1 MANINGTNNND
12 RLNGTGNS
20 DRIYGN
26 AGSDSIYGGDGNDTM
41 AGGGRYDYYYNNYNE
56 FLDGGSGNDY
66 IIGGNGN
73 DVIYGGHDDDY
84 LSGGGGNDN
93 LDSGAGSD
101 YMDGGAGSDR
111 YEFGRGYGKDT
122 LYDYTYTYGSY
133 SGAYYN
139 EKNRLVLSG
148 LNSTD
153 VTFTRDNYDLLVN
166 IKGTSDTLRISYQF
180 YQSSY
185 YQYGVQN
192 ITFAN
197 GAVWDRDAISRSEVV
212 VNKEITGTNGY
223 DYLSGGSGNDTIRG
237 LGGYDTLNGNGGN
250 DTIEGGSGFDY
261 LFGGD
266 GNDVLDGGTDGA
278 YLSGGNGAD
287 TYLFKRG
294 YGATTISNYD
304 NDSFGNLADRILFGA
319 GIAQSD
325 VIVRRDYSDLV
336 LTIKGTNDSL
346 RVQYYFYG
354 DESYGYAL
362 ENIQFADGSIWNTAT
377 IKSKVLQGTEN
388 NDSLYGFSSNDT
400 LQGLGGNDY
409 LNGDAGND
417 NLDGGTGNDT
427 LSGENGND
435 TLKGGV
441 GNDYLQGGYGA
452 DSYLFSRGDGQD
464 TINNY
469 DYDGLG
475 SQADSILFGSGIAES
490 DVTATKNGSDLVLTI
505 NNSSDSIRV
514 QYYFESSA
522 NTGYAIEN
530 IRFANGA
537 NWDINTIKQKVS
549 VPRVFN
555 GTNGNDYF
563 AGDFGNDI
571 IRGNGGQDYLVG
583 NDGNDLIEGGA
594 GNDNLSGGQGND
606 TLNGGAGNDYIYDSD
621 GLDTFVFER
630 GSGSDTVYNYNSNR
644 QTIADGQGDVVQ
656 LGAGISAADISLKR
670 QDYDLVLSINGTTDS
685 LRIQYHFYTD
695 YYGQSGY
702 QIGQIKFAD
711 NTVWDTSF
719 IKAKLLE
726 GTESN
731 DSIYGYAS
739 NDNLVGKGGNDTL
752 DGGAGNDTLEGGAGY
767 DYLYGGDGNDTVNG
781 GDGDDYLVGGYGINV
796 LDGGAGNDILYGG
809 RGDDTFIFTKGS
821 GKDVVFNY
829 NSIGSDAVRDKI
841 FLKDLTTADV
851 TFTRINYDLELTIN
865 GTNGADKLTIPNY
878 FYQNF
883 GSGYCAYSISR
894 LVFGDGAEYNAD
906 KIRDL
911 VSSGQS
917 LILGTAN
924 NDTLI
929 GSSLNETLRGLDGN
943 DMQFGYGGNDTVE
956 GGNGND
962 QLYGGGGND
971 SLDGGEGNDFLEG
984 DNGADTYRFGRNSG
998 QDTIYNFD
1006 GDSLN
1011 SNADRILLGAGI
1023 AEGDITLS
1031 QDGQDLVIRIN
1042 GTTDSLRVQNYLQN
1056 NATTAHAIESIVFAN
1071 GATWSIDVVKQKI
1084 FGSGNLLLIGTSAND
1099 TLTGGKGNDTI
1110 RGVAGDDVL
1119 YGGEGTDYLE
1129 GGLGNDKLYGQ
1140 VGVDS
1145 LLGGA
1150 GNDTYYLD
1158 DADII
1163 VENANEGI
1171 DTVYV
1176 ANNYLMVANLENL
1189 VMTGSAALTIE
1200 GNTSNNFIT
1209 TNSGDSLVAGYQ
1221 GNDTILGGAGNDR
1234 LIGNEGD
1241 DVVEGGAGDD
1251 RLQGNDGSNI
1261 LRGGDG
1267 SDYYILSNLLAINEV
1282 GLDIIQNEDNDAL
1295 NVKADRIQLF
1305 DITSDKIT
1313 VKRVLD
1319 HLIVQTSPTKTIRVE
1334 NYFANEGASSSAVEF
1349 IDFVDFA
1356 KQKIIETWDIA
1367 TVKAKVLLGSSASE
1381 SLTGYSSDDVLQGN
1395 DGDDTLNGKGGV
1407 DLMEGGAGNDTLLG
1421 EDGNDV
1427 LNGGDGNDS
1436 LLGGTGNDVLGG
1448 KAGADSLD
1456 GGAGDDIL
1464 NGGAGADKMQGGAG
1478 NDIYDVDDVGDVVSE
1493 VVQGAGG
1500 GAIVR
1505 VSTASDGAQGN
1516 GDSWSPSL
1524 SADGGKIAF
1533 NSIASDLV
1541 TGDTNRWSDIFV
1553 KDLKSGVLTL
1563 VSTSVDGVQSNDAS
1577 ASATLFADGGKVVF
1591 SSRGSNLVVGD
1602 SNNAED
1608 IFVKDLKTGAIVRVS
1623 TAADGA
1629 QGNNGAHNP
1638 VLSADGSKVAF
1649 ASYSSNL
1656 VAGDTNNVRDIF
1668 VKDLKTGA
1676 ISRVSTAT
1684 DGTQAYSSSSV
1695 QYYRFSPDGSK
1706 IVFTSDANNLVAGD
1720 SNNTEDIFVKDLK
1733 SGALTRVNTAANG
1746 AQANYSAFMPVFS
1759 KDGNKVLFSSY
1770 ASNLV
1775 AGDVVDFF
1783 GNANHFI
1790 KDLRTGVIKHID
1802 GRDPDYIDNY
1812 TEYQSSRS
1820 ADGSTFAWSTNAST
1834 LVVGDTNRKY
1844 DVFVTNSSA
1853 TADSGGI
1860 DTVQSSI
1867 SYTLGQYLENLTLAG
1882 IANINGTGNSLANTL
1897 KGNSGNNTLTGD
1909 EGNDTIQGGAGNDT
1923 LMGGKGNDTY
1933 LFNLGD
1939 GNDTLDNTSA
1949 DNSTAADVLVLGAG
1963 ITVGNIEF
1971 HRAVNSPDSVMKIK
1985 GTNDSITI
1993 KDYFGHPEVYA
2004 NASLRF
2010 ADNTVLTY
2018 QQVFKMGF
2026 TNTGDQQNN
2035 TLVGGEGD
2043 DLLLGMA
2050 GNDQLFGHFA
2060 NSTIVGGNDT
2070 LDGGAGAD
2078 TMYGGAGNDKY
2089 IVDNLSD
2096 VAIEALNAGVD
2107 TVEASV
2113 NFILGDNIE
2122 NLNVS
2127 GSILNVGSYG
2137 VGNALDNVINGAASF
2152 NYLTGGA
2159 GNDTLHGG
2167 DGNDRIFGDGGDT
2180 LVGLGNFTGNDVLFG
2195 DAGDD
2200 SLYGG
2205 SGNDTY
2211 VFSRGSGVDQIIEN
2225 DTTAGNADILQFSD
2239 TIARDQLWFSKV
2251 ANNLEVS
2258 IIGTTDKTVIKDWYV
2273 STANQVE
2280 QIKTLSGN
2288 TLLSTQVQ
2296 NLVNAMASLTPPS
2309 LGQTT
2314 LTSQQ
2319 HTQLDAIISASWS

>member
-1 MANINGTNNND
+1 MANINGTNNNE
-12 RLNGTGNS
+12 RLNGTVNG
-20 DRIYGN
+20 DTIYGN
-26 AGSDSIYGGDGNDTM
+26 GGSDSIYGGDGNDRM
-41 AGGGRYDYYYNNYNE
+41 VGGGRYGFYYSYDDE
-56 FLDGGSGNDY
+56 FLDGGSGNDH
-66 IIGGNGN
+66 IIGGQGR
-73 DVIYGGHDDDY
+73 DVLYGGHGDDT
-84 LSGGGGNDN
+84 LSASGGNDN
-93 LDSGAGSD
+93 LDGGAGSD
-101 YMDGGAGSDR
+101 YMDGGSGSDR

-185 YQYGVQN
+185 FQYGVQN

-197 GAVWDRDAISRSEVV
+197 GAVWDRDAISRSEAV

-237 LGGYDTLNGNGGN
+237 LAASDTLNGNGGN

-261 LFGGD
+261 LYGGD

-278 YLSGGNGAD
+278 YLTGGNGAD

-294 YGATTISNYD
+294 YGATTIYNYD
-304 NDSFGNLADRILFGA
+304 NDSFGTLADRILFGA

-325 VIVRRDYSDLV
+325 VVVRREYSDLV
-336 LTIKGTNDSL
+336 LTINGTNDSL
-346 RVQYYFYG
+346 RVQNYFYG

-427 LSGENGND
+427 LYGGNGND

-452 DSYLFSRGDGQD
+452 DGYLFSRGDGQD
-464 TINNY
+464 TIYNY
-469 DYDGLG
+469 DYDRLG
-475 SQADSILFGSGIAES
+475 SQADSIQFGSGIAET

-505 NNSSDSIRV
+505 NNTSDSIRV
-514 QYYFESSA
+514 QYYFESGA
-522 NTGYAIEN
+522 NTAYAIEN

-549 VPRVFN
+549 GPRVFN
-555 GTNGNDYF
+555 GTNANDYYE
-563 AGDFGNDI
+563 GDFGNDI

-606 TLNGGAGNDYIYDSD
+606 SLNGGSGNDYIVDSD
-621 GLDTFVFER
+621 GSDTFVFER
-630 GSGSDTVYNYNSNR
+630 GSGSDSIYNYNSNR
-644 QTIADGQGDVVQ
+644 QTTTDGQSDVIQ
-656 LGAGISAADISLKR
+656 LGTGISVSDVSLKR
-670 QDYDLVLSINGTTDS
+670 QGNDLVLSINGTTDS
-685 LRIQYHFYTD
+685 LRIQNHFYND
-695 YYGQSGY
+695 YYGQNSY

-719 IKAKLLE
+719 IKAKVLE

-739 NDNLVGKGGNDTL
+739 NDNLLGKGGNDTL
-752 DGGAGNDTLEGGAGY
+752 NGGAGNDTLEGGAGY
-767 DYLYGGDGNDTVNG
+767 DYLNGGDGNDTVNG
-781 GDGDDYLVGGYGINV
+781 GEGDDYLNGGYGINV
-796 LDGGAGNDILYGG
+796 LDGGAGNDTYYGG

-821 GKDVVFNY
+821 GKDVVSNY
-829 NSIGSDAVRDKI
+829 NSIGSDALRDKI

-865 GTNGADKLTIPNY
+865 GTNGADKLRIPNY

-894 LVFGDGAEYNAD
+894 LVFGDSAEYNAD

-1006 GDSLN
+1006 SDSLN

-1023 AEGDITLS
+1023 AESDITLS

-1042 GTTDSLRVQNYLQN
+1042 GTNDSLRVQNYLQN
-1056 NATTAHAIESIVFAN
+1056 NATTAHTIESIVFAN

-1119 YGGEGTDYLE
+1119 YGGEGADYLE

-1163 VENANEGI
+1163 VENANEGL

-1189 VMTGSAALTIE
+1189 VMTGSSSLTIE

-1221 GNDTILGGAGNDR
+1221 GNDTIFGGAGNDR

-1241 DVVEGGAGDD
+1241 DVIEGGAGDD

-1261 LRGGDG
+1261 LRGGNG

-1282 GLDIIQNEDNDAL
+1282 GVDVIQNEDNDAL

-1319 HLIVQTSPTKTIRVE
+1319 HLIVQTSPAKTIRVE

-1367 TVKAKVLLGSSASE
+1367 TVKAKVLLGGSASE

-1436 LLGGTGNDVLGG
+1436 LLGGAGNDVLGG

-1478 NDIYDVDDVGDVVSE
+1478 NDIYDVDDVGDVVTEGFVGTGQLTRIDLSWRGDE
-1493 VVQGAGG
+1493 PSSGG
-1500 GAIVR
+1500 LNMSVYPLGNYQVTISDDGTKVAFT
-1505 VSTASDGAQGN
+1505 TAAHDLQGN
-1516 GDSWSPSL
+1516 YWDRNDKKDIYLKDLISGKVELISAVDGRQGVGRQGNEESFAPNFLNNNSLGFYSYATNLITGQQMGYSPT
-1524 SADGGKIAF
+1524 GFRAF
-1533 NSIASDLV
+1533 VKNLV
-1541 TGDTNRWSDIFV
+1541 TGELTTRAHQVLKTGTLSSDGNIQVFNDAGNVFVRNLQTDVVTQVNVMQDGTKLGDSRAYASFYTDSNANIVSGDGTKVVFSVSGSNISGTNGVFV
-1553 KDLKSGVLTL
+1553 KDLTPSII
-1563 VSTSVDGVQSNDAS
+1563 DA
-1577 ASATLFADGGKVVF
+1577 
-1591 SSRGSNLVVGD
+1591 
-1602 SNNAED
+1602 
-1608 IFVKDLKTGAIVRVS
+1608 
-1623 TAADGA
+1623 
-1629 QGNNGAHNP
+1629 
-1638 VLSADGSKVAF
+1638 
-1649 ASYSSNL
+1649 
-1656 VAGDTNNVRDIF
+1656 
-1668 VKDLKTGA
+1668 
-1676 ISRVSTAT
+1676 
-1684 DGTQAYSSSSV
+1684 
-1695 QYYRFSPDGSK
+1695 
-1706 IVFTSDANNLVAGD
+1706 
-1720 SNNTEDIFVKDLK
+1720 
-1733 SGALTRVNTAANG
+1733 
-1746 AQANYSAFMPVFS
+1746 
-1759 KDGNKVLFSSY
+1759 
-1770 ASNLV
+1770 
-1775 AGDVVDFF
+1775 
-1783 GNANHFI
+1783 
-1790 KDLRTGVIKHID
+1790 
-1802 GRDPDYIDNY
+1802 
-1812 TEYQSSRS
+1812 
-1820 ADGSTFAWSTNAST
+1820 
-1834 LVVGDTNRKY
+1834 
-1844 DVFVTNSSA
+1844 
-1853 TADSGGI
+1853 GGI

-1882 IANINGTGNSLANTL
+1882 TANINGTGNSLANTL

-1939 GNDTLDNTSA
+1939 SNDTLDNTSA
-1949 DNSTAADVLVLGAG
+1949 DNSSAADVLVLGAG

-2137 VGNALDNVINGAASF
+2137 VGNALDNVINGAAGF

-2180 LVGLGNFTGNDVLFG
+2180 VVGLGNFTGNDVLFG

-2225 DTTAGNADILQFSD
+2225 DSTAGNADILQFSD

-2314 LTSQQ
+2314 LTAQQ
-2319 HTQLDAIISASWS
+2319 HTQLDAIISANWS

>member
-93 LDSGAGSD
+93 LDGGAGSD
-101 YMDGGAGSDR
+101 YLEGRSGSDR

-122 LYDYTYTYGSY
+122 LYDYTYVYGGY
-133 SGAYYN
+133 YGANYN
-139 EKNRLVLSG
+139 EKNRLVLSDV
-148 LNSTD
+148 NSTD
-153 VTFTRDNYDLLVN
+153 VTFTRENYDLLIN

-212 VNKEITGTNGY
+212 VNKEITGTNGH

-250 DTIEGGSGFDY
+250 DTIEGGNGFDY
-261 LFGGD
+261 VYGGD

-278 YLSGGNGAD
+278 YLTGGNGAD
-287 TYLFKRG
+287 TYRFSRG
-294 YGATTISNYD
+294 NGATTIYNYD
-304 NDSFGNLADRILFGA
+304 NDSFGNLADRILLGA

-325 VIVRRDYSDLV
+325 VVVRREYSDLV

-417 NLDGGTGNDT
+417 NLDGGTGNDS
-427 LSGENGND
+427 LYGGGGND

-464 TINNY
+464 SINNY
-469 DYDGLG
+469 DDDGLG
-475 SQADSILFGSGIAES
+475 SQADSIQFGSGIAEA
-490 DVTATKNGSDLVLTI
+490 DITATKNGSDLVLTI
-505 NNSSDSIRV
+505 NNTSDSIRV

-549 VPRVFN
+549 GPRVFN

-563 AGDFGNDI
+563 VGDFGNDI

-594 GNDNLSGGQGND
+594 GNDDLSGGQGND
-606 TLNGGAGNDYIYDSD
+606 TLNGGSGNDYIVDSN
-621 GLDTFVFER
+621 GSDTFVFER
-630 GSGSDTVYNYNSNR
+630 GSGSDSIYNYNSNR
-644 QTIADGQGDVVQ
+644 QTTTDGQSDVIQ
-656 LGAGISAADISLKR
+656 LGTGISVSDVSLKR
-670 QDYDLVLSINGTTDS
+670 QGNDLVLSINGTTDS
-685 LRIQYHFYTD
+685 LRIQNHFYND
-695 YYGQSGY
+695 YYGQNSY

-719 IKAKLLE
+719 IKAKVLE

-731 DSIYGYAS
+731 DSIYGYTS
-739 NDNLVGKGGNDTL
+739 NDNLLGKGGNDTL
-752 DGGAGNDTLEGGAGY
+752 NGGAGNDTLEGGAGY
-767 DYLYGGDGNDTVNG
+767 DYLNGGDGNDTVNG
-781 GDGDDYLVGGYGINV
+781 GEGDDYLNGGYGINV
-796 LDGGAGNDILYGG
+796 LDGGAGNDSYYGG

-821 GKDVVFNY
+821 GKDVVSNY
-829 NSIGSDAVRDKI
+829 NSIGSDALRDKI

-851 TFTRINYDLELTIN
+851 TFTRINYHLELTIN
-865 GTNGADKLTIPNY
+865 GTNGADKLRIPNY

-943 DMQFGYGGNDTVE
+943 DIQFGYGGNDTLE
-956 GGNGND
+956 GSSGND
-962 QLYGGGGND
+962 QLYGGEGND

-1023 AEGDITLS
+1023 AESDITLS

-1042 GTTDSLRVQNYLQN
+1042 GTNDSLRVQNYLQN

-1084 FGSGNLLLIGTSAND
+1084 FGSGNLLLIGISAND

-1110 RGVAGDDVL
+1110 RSAAGDDVL
-1119 YGGEGTDYLE
+1119 YGGEGADYLE
-1129 GGLGNDKLYGQ
+1129 GGLGDDKLYGQ

-1163 VENANEGI
+1163 VENANEGL

-1189 VMTGSAALTIE
+1189 VMSGSSSLTIE

-1209 TNSGDSLVAGYQ
+1209 TNSGNSLVAGYQ
-1221 GNDTILGGAGNDR
+1221 GNDTIFGGAGNDR

-1241 DVVEGGAGDD
+1241 DVIEGGAGDD

-1261 LRGGDG
+1261 LRGGNG

-1282 GLDIIQNEDNDAL
+1282 GVDVIQNEDNDAL

-1319 HLIVQTSPTKTIRVE
+1319 HLIVQTSPAKTIRVE

-1367 TVKAKVLLGSSASE
+1367 TVKAKVLLGGSASE
-1381 SLTGYSSDDVLQGN
+1381 SLIGYSSD
-1395 DGDDTLNGKGGV
+1395 
-1407 DLMEGGAGNDTLLG
+1407 
-1421 EDGNDV
+1421 
-1427 LNGGDGNDS
+1427 
-1436 LLGGTGNDVLGG
+1436 
-1448 KAGADSLD
+1448 
-1456 GGAGDDIL
+1456 
-1464 NGGAGADKMQGGAG
+1464 
-1478 NDIYDVDDVGDVVSE
+1478 
-1493 VVQGAGG
+1493 
-1500 GAIVR
+1500 
-1505 VSTASDGAQGN
+1505 
-1516 GDSWSPSL
+1516 
-1524 SADGGKIAF
+1524 
-1533 NSIASDLV
+1533 
-1541 TGDTNRWSDIFV
+1541 
-1553 KDLKSGVLTL
+1553 
-1563 VSTSVDGVQSNDAS
+1563 
-1577 ASATLFADGGKVVF
+1577 
-1591 SSRGSNLVVGD
+1591 
-1602 SNNAED
+1602 
-1608 IFVKDLKTGAIVRVS
+1608 
-1623 TAADGA
+1623 
-1629 QGNNGAHNP
+1629 
-1638 VLSADGSKVAF
+1638 
-1649 ASYSSNL
+1649 
-1656 VAGDTNNVRDIF
+1656 
-1668 VKDLKTGA
+1668 
-1676 ISRVSTAT
+1676 
-1684 DGTQAYSSSSV
+1684 
-1695 QYYRFSPDGSK
+1695 
-1706 IVFTSDANNLVAGD
+1706 
-1720 SNNTEDIFVKDLK
+1720 
-1733 SGALTRVNTAANG
+1733 
-1746 AQANYSAFMPVFS
+1746 
-1759 KDGNKVLFSSY
+1759 
-1770 ASNLV
+1770 
-1775 AGDVVDFF
+1775 
-1783 GNANHFI
+1783 
-1790 KDLRTGVIKHID
+1790 
-1802 GRDPDYIDNY
+1802 
-1812 TEYQSSRS
+1812 
-1820 ADGSTFAWSTNAST
+1820 
-1834 LVVGDTNRKY
+1834 
-1844 DVFVTNSSA
+1844 
-1853 TADSGGI
+1853 
-1860 DTVQSSI
+1860 
-1867 SYTLGQYLENLTLAG
+1867 
-1882 IANINGTGNSLANTL
+1882 
-1897 KGNSGNNTLTGD
+1897 
-1909 EGNDTIQGGAGNDT
+1909 
-1923 LMGGKGNDTY
+1923 
-1933 LFNLGD
+1933 
-1939 GNDTLDNTSA
+1939 
-1949 DNSTAADVLVLGAG
+1949 
-1963 ITVGNIEF
+1963 
-1971 HRAVNSPDSVMKIK
+1971 
-1985 GTNDSITI
+1985 
-1993 KDYFGHPEVYA
+1993 
-2004 NASLRF
+2004 
-2010 ADNTVLTY
+2010 
-2018 QQVFKMGF
+2018 
-2026 TNTGDQQNN
+2026 
-2035 TLVGGEGD
+2035 
-2043 DLLLGMA
+2043 
-2050 GNDQLFGHFA
+2050 
-2060 NSTIVGGNDT
+2060 
-2070 LDGGAGAD
+2070 
-2078 TMYGGAGNDKY
+2078 
-2089 IVDNLSD
+2089 
-2096 VAIEALNAGVD
+2096 
-2107 TVEASV
+2107 
-2113 NFILGDNIE
+2113 
-2122 NLNVS
+2122 
-2127 GSILNVGSYG
+2127 
-2137 VGNALDNVINGAASF
+2137 
-2152 NYLTGGA
+2152 
-2159 GNDTLHGG
+2159 
-2167 DGNDRIFGDGGDT
+2167 
-2180 LVGLGNFTGNDVLFG
+2180 
-2195 DAGDD
+2195 
-2200 SLYGG
+2200 
-2205 SGNDTY
+2205 
-2211 VFSRGSGVDQIIEN
+2211 
-2225 DTTAGNADILQFSD
+2225 
-2239 TIARDQLWFSKV
+2239 
-2251 ANNLEVS
+2251 
-2258 IIGTTDKTVIKDWYV
+2258 
-2273 STANQVE
+2273 
-2280 QIKTLSGN
+2280 
-2288 TLLSTQVQ
+2288 
-2296 NLVNAMASLTPPS
+2296 
-2309 LGQTT
+2309 
-2314 LTSQQ
+2314 
-2319 HTQLDAIISASWS
+2319 

>member
-12 RLNGTGNS
+12 RLNGTRNN
-20 DRIYGN
+20 DLVFGN
-26 AGSDSIYGGDGNDTM
+26 AGSDTIYGGDGNDTIV
-41 AGGGRYDYYYNNYNE
+41 GGGLYDYYYSNYNE

-73 DVIYGGHDDDY
+73 DVIYGGHDNDT
-84 LSGGGGNDN
+84 LIGGGGNDN

-101 YMDGGAGSDR
+101 YMNGGTGSDR

-122 LYDYTYTYGSY
+122 LYDFTYTYGGY
-133 SGAYYN
+133 YGANYN
-139 EKNRLVLSG
+139 EKNRLVLNNV
-148 LNSTD
+148 NSTD
-153 VTFTRDNYDLLVN
+153 VTLTRENYDLLVS
-166 IKGTSDTLRISYQF
+166 IKGTSDSLRVSYYF
-180 YQSSY
+180 YQSNY
-185 YQYGVQN
+185 YQYGVQS

-197 GAVWDRDAISRSEVV
+197 GVVWDREAISRNEAVA
-212 VNKEITGTNGY
+212 NKEITGTNGY
-223 DYLSGGSGNDTIRG
+223 DYLTGGNGNDTIRG
-237 LGGYDTLNGNGGN
+237 LGGYDYLYGYGGN

-261 LFGGD
+261 VDGGD
-266 GNDVLDGGTDGA
+266 GNDVLDGGVDGA
-278 YLSGGNGAD
+278 YLGGGNGAD
-287 TYLFKRG
+287 TYRFNRG
-294 YGATTISNYD
+294 YGTTTIYNYD
-304 NDSFGNLADRILFGA
+304 NDSFGNLADRILLGA

-325 VIVRRDYSDLV
+325 VVVRRDSNDLV

-354 DESYGYAL
+354 DESYGYAV
-362 ENIQFADGSIWNTAT
+362 ENIQFADGSVWNTAT
-377 IKSKVLQGTEN
+377 VKAKVLQGTEN
-388 NDSLYGFSSNDT
+388 NDSIYGYATNDT

-427 LSGENGND
+427 LYGGDGND

-464 TINNY
+464 KIYNY
-469 DYDGLG
+469 DYDRLG
-475 SQADSILFGSGIAES
+475 SQADSIQFGSGIAET
-490 DVTATKNGSDLVLTI
+490 DVTATKDGSDLVLTI
-505 NNSSDSIRV
+505 NNTSDSIRV
-514 QYYFESSA
+514 QYYFESGA
-522 NTGYAIEN
+522 NTAYAIEN

-549 VPRVFN
+549 GSRVFN
-555 GTNGNDYF
+555 GTNANDYF
-563 AGDFGNDI
+563 EGDFGNDI

-594 GNDNLSGGQGND
+594 GSDNLSGGQGND
-606 TLNGGAGNDYIYDSD
+606 TLNGGSGNDYIYDGD

-630 GSGSDTVYNYNSNR
+630 GSGSDSVVNYNANR
-644 QTIADGQGDVVQ
+644 QTTANGQSDIIQ
-656 LGAGISAADISLKR
+656 LGAGISASDISLKR
-670 QDYDLVLSINGTTDS
+670 QGYDLVLSINGTNDS

-695 YYGQSGY
+695 YYGQSAY

-711 NTVWDTSF
+711 NTVWDESF
-719 IKAKLLE
+719 IKAKVLE

-739 NDNLVGKGGNDTL
+739 NDNLLGKGGNDTL
-752 DGGAGNDTLEGGAGY
+752 EGGAGNDTLEGGAGY
-767 DYLYGGDGNDTVNG
+767 DYLNGGDGNDVVNG
-781 GDGDDYLVGGYGINV
+781 GEGDDYLVGGYGINV
-796 LDGGAGNDILYGG
+796 LDGGAGNDTYYGG

-841 FLKDLTTADV
+841 FLKELTTADV
-851 TFTRINYDLELTIN
+851 TFTRVNYDLELTIN

-943 DMQFGYGGNDTVE
+943 DMQFGYGGNDSLE

-971 SLDGGEGNDFLEG
+971 SLDGGDGNDFLEG

-1006 GDSLN
+1006 GDNLN
-1011 SNADRILLGAGI
+1011 SNADRILLGTGI

-1031 QDGQDLVIRIN
+1031 QDGQDLVVRIN
-1042 GTTDSLRVQNYLQN
+1042 GTNDSLRVQNYLQN

-1099 TLTGGKGNDTI
+1099 SLTGGKGNDTI

-1119 YGGEGTDYLE
+1119 YGGEGADYLE

-1140 VGVDS
+1140 AGVDS

-1163 VENANEGI
+1163 VESANEGL
-1171 DTVYV
+1171 DTAYV
-1176 ANNYLMVANLENL
+1176 SNNYIMVDNLENL
-1189 VMTGSAALTIE
+1189 VMTGSSSLTIE

-1209 TNSGDSLVAGYQ
+1209 TNSGSSLVAGYE

-1241 DVVEGGAGDD
+1241 DVIEGGAGDD

-1282 GLDIIQNEDNDAL
+1282 GLDVIQNEDNDAL

-1356 KQKIIETWDIA
+1356 QQKIIETWDIA
-1367 TVKAKVLLGSSASE
+1367 TVKAKVLLGGSASE

-1395 DGDDTLNGKGGV
+1395 DGDDTLNGKGSV

-1427 LNGGDGNDS
+1427 LNGGDGNDT

-1493 VVQGAGG
+1493 VGFTSGNATGAITRLSTSSAGIQANGVNYVSRMSADGKFVTWEGTSTTLANGLNGGWHVFVKNIQTGELKVVDTAANGALTNSTSYYPDISADGRYIAFHSGASNLVTGANNWNIFVKDMQTGEVKLASATNSGVQGNGLDEDAGISDNG
-1500 GAIVR
+1500 QFVVFHSTSSNLVSNDTNSVADIFVKNMQTGEMIR
-1505 VSTASDGAQGN
+1505 VSTAANGTQANGNSDYGATISGN
-1516 GDSWSPSL
+1516 GRYVAFVSTATNLVDSDTNGIADIFVKNLQTQAITRVSTSSAGGQANATSGGASL
-1524 SADGGKIAF
+1524 SADG
-1533 NSIASDLV
+1533 
-1541 TGDTNRWSDIFV
+1541 RY
-1553 KDLKSGVLTL
+1553 
-1563 VSTSVDGVQSNDAS
+1563 
-1577 ASATLFADGGKVVF
+1577 
-1591 SSRGSNLVVGD
+1591 
-1602 SNNAED
+1602 
-1608 IFVKDLKTGAIVRVS
+1608 
-1623 TAADGA
+1623 
-1629 QGNNGAHNP
+1629 
-1638 VLSADGSKVAF
+1638 VAF
-1649 ASYSSNL
+1649 TSDASNL
-1656 VAGDTNNVRDIF
+1656 VAGDTNGIADVFIKDMQTGQITRVSTAADSSQAVSPNSYGSGGAVLSADGTKVAFTSYANNLVTGDTNNDADVF
-1668 VKDLKTGA
+1668 VKDLNTGV
-1676 ISRVSTAT
+1676 I
-1684 DGTQAYSSSSV
+1684 
-1695 QYYRFSPDGSK
+1695 
-1706 IVFTSDANNLVAGD
+1706 I
-1720 SNNTEDIFVKDLK
+1720 
-1733 SGALTRVNTAANG
+1733 RVNTNADGLQSVNG
-1746 AQANYSAFMPVFS
+1746 AQT
-1759 KDGNKVLFSSY
+1759 
-1770 ASNLV
+1770 
-1775 AGDVVDFF
+1775 AGYVT
-1783 GNANHFI
+1783 
-1790 KDLRTGVIKHID
+1790 L
-1802 GRDPDYIDNY
+1802 
-1812 TEYQSSRS
+1812 S
-1820 ADGSTFAWSTNAST
+1820 ADGARVAFQSGATN
-1834 LVVGDTNRKY
+1834 LVTGDTNG
-1844 DVFVTNSSA
+1844 A
-1853 TADSGGI
+1853 ADIFFRDIAGLSTDAGGI

-1882 IANINGTGNSLANTL
+1882 TANINGTGNSLANTL
-1897 KGNSGNNTLTGD
+1897 KGNSGNNTLRGD
-1909 EGNDTIQGGAGNDT
+1909 DGNDIIQGGAGNDT
-1923 LMGGKGNDTY
+1923 LIGGKGNDTY

-1949 DNSTAADVLVLGAG
+1949 DNSTAADVLVLGTG
-1963 ITVGNIEF
+1963 ITVSNIEF
-1971 HRAVNSPDSVMKIK
+1971 HRAVNSPDSVVKIK

-2096 VAIEALNAGVD
+2096 VAVEALNAGID

-2127 GSILNVGSYG
+2127 GNIAGFGSYG
-2137 VGNALDNVINGAASF
+2137 VGNALDNVINGADGF

-2167 DGNDRIFGDGGDT
+2167 NGNDRIFGDGGDT
-2180 LVGLGNFTGNDVLFG
+2180 VVGLGNFTGNDVLFG

-2200 SLYGG
+2200 NLYGG

-2211 VFSRGSGVDQIIEN
+2211 V
-2225 DTTAGNADILQFSD
+2225 
-2239 TIARDQLWFSKV
+2239 
-2251 ANNLEVS
+2251 
-2258 IIGTTDKTVIKDWYV
+2258 
-2273 STANQVE
+2273 
-2280 QIKTLSGN
+2280 
-2288 TLLSTQVQ
+2288 
-2296 NLVNAMASLTPPS
+2296 
-2309 LGQTT
+2309 
-2314 LTSQQ
+2314 
-2319 HTQLDAIISASWS
+2319 